1 MLHRFSLWLRRCW
14 NKLPMQLSL
23 LGWPPLLSH
32 GLAFILGTLLVRS
45 SGQVIAIPTGKIMI
59 PLSRMHRVAVDGK
72 PLQPQQK
79 LKILNR
85 RGELWCRTVE
95 DELGLWRAPGK
106 NGETYVLWPTALVWA
121 SRLEDA
127 LQKKL
132 ALTTDSEK
140 FGFCGGKSSVQA
152 HPSPSGITY
161 D

>member
-1 MLHRFSLWLRRCW
+1 
-14 NKLPMQLSL
+14 MQLSL